1 MARGKKGVKDIHE
14 TMPSSVDVLSQASK
28 AKTCEDTRRL
38 EDVYVYIYIYL
49 CRTLSRIF
57 MISVLCHFNERFV
70 LLVSS
75 ALPT

>member
-28 AKTCEDTRRL
+28 AKKCEDTRRL
-38 EDVYVYIYIYL
+38 EDAYIYI
-49 CRTLSRIF
+49 CTILSRIF

>member
-28 AKTCEDTRRL
+28 AKKSEDTRRL
-38 EDVYVYIYIYL
+38 EDVYIYIYT
-49 CRTLSRIF
+49 TLSKIF
-57 MISVLCHFNERFV
+57 MISVLCHFNKRFV

>member
-28 AKTCEDTRRL
+28 AKKCEDTRRL
-38 EDVYVYIYIYL
+38 EDVCIQMNIW
-49 CRTLSRIF
+49 TILSRIF
-57 MISVLCHFNERFV
+57 VISVLCHFNKRFV

>member
-1 MARGKKGVKDIHE
+1 MARGKKGVKDIHG

-28 AKTCEDTRRL
+28 AKKCEDTKRL
-38 EDVYVYIYIYL
+38 EDVYIYI
-49 CRTLSRIF
+49 CTILSRIF

>member
-38 EDVYVYIYIYL
+38 EDVYVYIYIYVEHYL
-49 CRTLSRIF
+49 EFS
-57 MISVLCHFNERFV
+57 
-70 LLVSS
+70 
-75 ALPT
+75 